1 MERIFADRRFIIIG
15 FILLIGLLF
24 LVRLFYVQILVDKYI
39 LSANNNVLRYVTQ
52 YPARGLV
59 FDRNGKLLV
68 YNEAAYD
75 LMVIPRQVKNPD
87 TAALC
92 HLLGIDRQEFIN
104 RLQKARNFS
113 SYRPSI
119 FEGQITRDSYGFLEE
134 KLFLFPGFYVQPRTL
149 RKYTYPVAAHT
160 FGYIGEASPEVIEK
174 NPYYKP
180 GDYIGINGIE
190 KSYEEVLR
198 GKKGMKIRVFDVLN
212 RDKGSFREGKYDTSS
227 VAGTD
232 LYSSLDAELQ
242 QYGELLMTNKKGS
255 IVAIEPETGEILCMV
270 TSPSYDPNL
279 LAGNIRKRN
288 YTKLLQDTVFV
299 PLFNRALMAMYP
311 PGSTFKLVDALVGQ
325 QDGTLF
331 PTTTYGCF
339 GGFPLGNGKKV
350 GCHPHPSPLNLVGA
364 IQTSCNGYF
373 CRVFKA
379 IIEKRGW
386 PSTRA
391 AYEQWRKAVMSF
403 GLGKKLGIDI
413 PGELNGNIPTP
424 GYYDRYHGV
433 NRWRAMTIISLSIGQ
448 GEIGITPVQL
458 ANLTATIANRG
469 WFITPHI
476 IRAIGRKDSLN
487 KAYSTKRQAL
497 VDPRYF
503 DIVVE
508 GMADVVTGG
517 TGTIAKL
524 DSIPMCGKTGTAQ
537 NPHGRHHSLF
547 IAFAPIS
554 KPKIAISVVVE
565 NAGYGA
571 TWAAPIASLMIEK
584 YINRTVKRKDLEQR
598 MVDGNLINGKPLPD
612 DERGQGHLLPD

>member
-1 MERIFADRRFIIIG
+1 MERIYADRKYIIIG
-15 FILLIGLLF
+15 FFLLIGLF
-24 LVRLFYVQILVDKYI
+24 YLVRLFYVQILVDKYI

-87 TAALC
+87 TMALC
-92 HLLGIDRQEFIN
+92 RLIGIDKAEFIN
-104 RLQKARNFS
+104 RIQKARS
-113 SYRPSI
+113 HSPYLPSI
-119 FEGQITRDSYGFLEE
+119 FEAQITRDSYGFLEE

-160 FGYIGEASPEVIEK
+160 FGYIGEANPEVIQK
-174 NPYYKP
+174 NPYYRS

-212 RDKGSFREGKYDTSS
+212 RDKGSFREGRYDTTS

-242 QYGELLMTNKKGS
+242 EYGELLMTNKKGS
-255 IVAIEPETGEILCMV
+255 IVAIEPQTGEILCMV
-270 TSPSYDPNL
+270 TSPSYDPNM
-279 LAGNIRKRN
+279 LAGNIRKKN
-288 YTKLLQDTVFV
+288 YTKLLQDTVYV

-325 QDGTLF
+325 QEGVLF
-331 PTTTYGCF
+331 PDTRYGCP

-350 GCHPHPSPLNLVGA
+350 GCHPHPSPTDLIGA
-364 IQTSCNGYF
+364 IQISCNTYF

-379 IIEKRGW
+379 IIDKKSY
-386 PSTRA
+386 PSTRQ
-391 AYEQWRKAVMSF
+391 AYESWRKEVMSF
-403 GLGKKLGIDI
+403 GFGKKLGIDI

-424 GYYDRYHGV
+424 AYYDRYHGK
-433 NRWRAMTIISLSIGQ
+433 NRWRSMTIISLAIGQ

-458 ANLTATIANRG
+458 ANLSAVISNRG
-469 WFITPHI
+469 WFYTPHVI
-476 IRAIGRKDSLN
+476 KAIGRKDNLN
-487 KAYSTKRQAL
+487 EAYNVKHKVL
-497 VDPRYF
+497 VDQRYF
-503 DIVVE
+503 DVVIE
-508 GMADVVTGG
+508 GMANVITAG
-517 TGTIAKL
+517 TGTIAKI
-524 DSIPMCGKTGTAQ
+524 DSITMCGKTGTAQ
-537 NPHGRHHSLF
+537 NPHGKNHSIF
-547 IAFAPIS
+547 IAFAPVQNT
-554 KPKIAISVVVE
+554 KIAISVVVE

-584 YINRTVKRKDLEQR
+584 YLNRSVKRKDIEER
-598 MVDGNLINGKPLPD
+598 MINGNLINGKQPES
-612 DERGQGHLLPD
+612 ERGQGNILPD

>member
-1 MERIFADRRFIIIG
+1 MERIYADRKYIIIG
-15 FILLIGLLF
+15 FFLLIGLF
-24 LVRLFYVQILVDKYI
+24 YLVRLFYVQILVDKYI

-75 LMVIPRQVKNPD
+75 LMVVPRQVKNPD
-87 TAALC
+87 TMALC
-92 HLLGIDRQEFIN
+92 RLIGIDKAEFIN
-104 RLQKARNFS
+104 RIQKARS
-113 SYRPSI
+113 HSPYLPSI
-119 FEGQITRDSYGFLEE
+119 FEAQITRDSYGFLEE

-160 FGYIGEASPEVIEK
+160 FGYIGEANPEVIQK
-174 NPYYKP
+174 NPYYRS

-212 RDKGSFREGKYDTSS
+212 RDKGSFREGRYDTTS

-242 QYGELLMTNKKGS
+242 EYGELLMTNKKGS
-255 IVAIEPETGEILCMV
+255 IVAIEPQTGEILCMV
-270 TSPSYDPNL
+270 TSPSYDPNM
-279 LAGNIRKRN
+279 LAGNIRKKN
-288 YTKLLQDTVFV
+288 YTKLLQDTVYV

-325 QDGTLF
+325 QEGVLF
-331 PTTTYGCF
+331 PDTRYGCP

-350 GCHPHPSPLNLVGA
+350 GCHPHPSPTDLIGA
-364 IQTSCNGYF
+364 IQISCNTYF

-379 IIEKRGW
+379 IIDKKSY
-386 PSTRA
+386 PSTRQ
-391 AYEQWRKAVMSF
+391 AYESWRKEVMSF
-403 GLGKKLGIDI
+403 GFGKKLGIDI

-424 GYYDRYHGV
+424 AYYDRYHGK
-433 NRWRAMTIISLSIGQ
+433 NRWRSMTIISLAIGQ

-458 ANLTATIANRG
+458 ANLSAVISNRG
-469 WFITPHI
+469 WFYTPHVI
-476 IRAIGRKDSLN
+476 KAIGRKDNLN
-487 KAYSTKRQAL
+487 EAYNVKHKVL
-497 VDPRYF
+497 VDQRYF
-503 DIVVE
+503 DVVIE
-508 GMADVVTGG
+508 GMANVITAG
-517 TGTIAKL
+517 TGTIAKI
-524 DSIPMCGKTGTAQ
+524 DSITMCGKTGTAQ
-537 NPHGRHHSLF
+537 NPHGKNHSIF
-547 IAFAPIS
+547 IAFAPVQNT
-554 KPKIAISVVVE
+554 KIAISVVVE

-584 YINRTVKRKDLEQR
+584 YLNRSVKRKDIEER
-598 MVDGNLINGKPLPD
+598 MINGNLINGKQPES
-612 DERGQGHLLPD
+612 ERGQGNILPD